1 MFLLNL
7 LVKEDDQWKVSWK
20 QQKYIANMS
29 VINISIWDVM
39 NILGNLLENSRIP
52 SLENNFKEMGQ
63 IA

>member
-1 MFLLNL
+1 MFLLNF

-20 QQKYIANMS
+20 QQKNNANMS
-29 VINISIWDVM
+29 VININIRDVM
-39 NILGNLLENSRIP
+39 NILGNLENSRIP